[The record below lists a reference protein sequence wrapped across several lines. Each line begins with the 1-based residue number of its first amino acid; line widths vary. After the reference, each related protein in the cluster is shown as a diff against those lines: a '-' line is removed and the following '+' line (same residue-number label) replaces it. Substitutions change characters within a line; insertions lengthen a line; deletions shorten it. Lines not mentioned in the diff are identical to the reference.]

1 MGPPPVAIR
10 RLVYRFGP
18 FTLDPGQRRLSEGEA
33 RVFLADRPMDVLLC
47 LVAHAGQVVEKDALI
62 RAAWRDTAVTDDSLR
77 QAVKDIRRTLRRP
90 DDGGEYIETHVRRGL
105 AFTAP
110 VERIEEGPP
119 PPSLEVLL
127 DPYRAFVDGCAALE
141 TLHRDEVDRARAA
154 FAHALRLEPGL
165 STAHIGLATADFLSF
180 ESTRADLTPDWR
192 RLHEAEQHAR
202 EGCRLHPTSGDAWG
216 TFALVRYRQGDT
228 RDAIAAGRKA
238 TTLEPRDWRHYLRLA
253 AVSWG
258 GERQRAAERALA
270 LNPELALAHW
280 LCATVFVARG
290 AFDRALEQL
299 RLGCALQ
306 EARRASRHPALRDP
320 ALRDIK
326 NAASAGTVDVER
338 FDAVGLY
345 LLRGLVLAATGAVE
359 SALVELEGELATS
372 YARHVYGRESLA
384 HTWCAIGALR
394 RRQGLGNEAIA
405 AFRNAVTHVPG
416 HPLARIVL
424 QPMDFGTQTN
434 RSAVL
439 QDDIVVR
446 DGEAQ
451 TNASAVDTAIARAVA
466 LALAQQHEEAARN
479 CEAALRQAPPGLAGW
494 ALPVDPLLHVGAH
507 PEAWASALALV
518 RARAV

>member
-1 MGPPPVAIR
+1 MGLLPVTIR

-47 LVAHAGQVVEKDALI
+47 LVANAGRVVDKDTLI

-110 VERIEEGPP
+110 VERLDAGPS

-141 TLHRDEVDRARAA
+141 TLHCDEVDRAREA
-154 FAHALRLEPGL
+154 FAHALRVEPGL
-165 STAHIGLATADFLSF
+165 STAHIGLATAYFLSF

-192 RLHEAEQHAR
+192 RLDEAEQHAR

-216 TFALVRYRQGDT
+216 TFALIRHRQGDT
-228 RDAIAAGRKA
+228 RDALAAARKA
-238 TTLEPRDWRHYLRLA
+238 TMLEPRDWRHYLRLA

-258 GERQRAAERALA
+258 GERQRAAERALGF
-270 LNPELALAHW
+270 NPELALAHW

-290 AFDRALEQL
+290 AFDRALEEL

-306 EARRASRHPALRDP
+306 EARRSSRDAALRDP
-320 ALRDIK
+320 ASSDTGS
-326 NAASAGTVDVER
+326 AARAGTQDVGR
-338 FDAVGLY
+338 FDAVGLH
-345 LLRGLVLAATGAVE
+345 LLRGLVLAAMGAVD
-359 SALVELEGELATS
+359 SALVELECELATS
-372 YARHVYGRESLA
+372 DAHHVYGRESLA
-384 HTWCAIGALR
+384 YTWCAMGALR
-394 RRQGLGNEAIA
+394 LRQGRGDEAIA
-405 AFRNAVTHVPG
+405 AFHSAMTHVPG

-424 QPMDFGTQTN
+424 QPVDSDARMN
-434 RSAVL
+434 PSAVVR
-439 QDDIVVR
+439 DHVVVQ

-451 TNASAVDTAIARAVA
+451 TKPSAVDAAIARAVA
-466 LALAQQHEEAARN
+466 LALAQRHDEAARG
-479 CEAALRQAPPGLAGW
+479 CEAALRHAPPGLAGW
-494 ALPVDPLLHVGAH
+494 ALPVEPLLHVGAH